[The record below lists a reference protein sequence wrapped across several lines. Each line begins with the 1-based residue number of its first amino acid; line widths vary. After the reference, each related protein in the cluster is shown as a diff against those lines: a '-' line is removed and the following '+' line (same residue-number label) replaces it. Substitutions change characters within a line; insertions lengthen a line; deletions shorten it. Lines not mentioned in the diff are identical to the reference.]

1 MSQSTL
7 DDDDL
12 FGEAASEMRNDVES
26 SLADARSALP
36 EPDAIWEVDGENA
49 LGTLN
54 TLKSALA
61 VGDAREHLRDAKKW
75 FTMGQRA
82 GAFDDGDDL
91 AAEIDRLD
99 DLIDDIE
106 DAREDAAELAS
117 TLPGL
122 RSALQVDDG
131 DA

>member
-12 FGEAASEMRNDVES
+12 FGEAASEMRDDVER
-26 SLADARSALP
+26 SLGEARAALP
-36 EPDAIWEVDGENA
+36 EPDAIWEIDGENT

-54 TLKSALA
+54 TLKSSLE
-61 VGDAREHLRDAKKW
+61 VGDARGHLRDAKKW

-99 DLIDDIE
+99 DIVDDVE

-117 TLPGL
+117 TLPTL
-122 RSALQVDDG
+122 RSALQVDDE
-131 DA
+131 A